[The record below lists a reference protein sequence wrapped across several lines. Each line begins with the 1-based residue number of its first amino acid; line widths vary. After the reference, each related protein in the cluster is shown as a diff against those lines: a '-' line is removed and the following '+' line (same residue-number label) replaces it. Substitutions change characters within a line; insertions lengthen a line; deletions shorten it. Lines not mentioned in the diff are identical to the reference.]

1 MSFPHTYGCVWR
13 NAKRNNKF
21 WNYPLCASIVK
32 ILPSE
37 TRLPRRRYV
46 SNVFARPSFYRWFHF
61 DFYYEQ
67 KKMLLLKLS
76 PDATCTPVYKLWV
89 TEQKFQ
95 WYGHLCLFRIHARP
109 FGEMAKKKLVRTPRT
124 LWTFFENLTFVG
136 PVAPEKTHV
145 WSFFLITIIDCVYVV
160 YAVNNNN

>member
-37 TRLPRRRYV
+37 THLPRRRYV

-109 FGEMAKKKLVRTPRT
+109 FGEMPKKNIGPNPSHVMNIFWKFDLCRTGRAGENACLVI
-124 LWTFFENLTFVG
+124 F
-136 PVAPEKTHV
+136 
-145 WSFFLITIIDCVYVV
+145 S
-160 YAVNNNN
+160 NNNNRLRIRSIRSQ